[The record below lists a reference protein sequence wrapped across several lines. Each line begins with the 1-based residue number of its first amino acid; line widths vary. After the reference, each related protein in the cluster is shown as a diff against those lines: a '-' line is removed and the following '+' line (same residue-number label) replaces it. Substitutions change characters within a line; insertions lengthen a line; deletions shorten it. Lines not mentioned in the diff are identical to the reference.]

1 MKDQESLLPYQKK
14 NNRRRKI
21 MAKENKQEKQQQL
34 AERMEKERG
43 YMPPS
48 WSYMVENDVDFIETY
63 NNLYEKAFKDGEA
76 LPAKVREFIA
86 IGILA
91 FRGQG
96 NGVYL
101 HAKRALK
108 LGATKRELLEAIETA
123 FIPGGAPTFGVGLD
137 ALMRIDK
144 ESEEPAKNKT

>member
-1 MKDQESLLPYQKK
+1 MTEK
-14 NNRRRKI
+14 
-21 MAKENKQEKQQQL
+21 NKQERQRKL
-34 AERMEKERG
+34 AERMEKKRG

-48 WSYMVENDVDFIETY
+48 WSYMVENDVEFIEAY
-63 NNLYEKAFKDGEA
+63 NNLYEKAFSDGEA

-91 FRGQG
+91 FRGER

-123 FIPGGAPTFGVGLD
+123 FIPGGAPAFGAGLD

-144 ESEEPAKNKT
+144 ENEESKGKKT